1 MPGAHKIWQLR
12 QCGTSLI
19 VARHSKQIPMPQSG
33 PRGSP
38 LTEVRHA
45 CPAIMIAAA
54 TVVSVVTEIFRPF
67 TVIVISLGMI
77 WFDIIR

>member
-1 MPGAHKIWQLR
+1 
-12 QCGTSLI
+12 
-19 VARHSKQIPMPQSG
+19 MPQSG